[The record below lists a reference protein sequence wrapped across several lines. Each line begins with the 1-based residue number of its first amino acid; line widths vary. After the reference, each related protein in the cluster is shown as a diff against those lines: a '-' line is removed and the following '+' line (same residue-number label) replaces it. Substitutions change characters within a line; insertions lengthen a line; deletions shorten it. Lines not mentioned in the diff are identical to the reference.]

1 LTQNP
6 KVLGLSFTKKKHPF
20 TIKIDQ
26 KFIFHIYENHIQKN
40 GLGWA
45 ARLLTR
51 ASTTPFDEAG
61 IKESLERWARKPAF
75 TYMVGD
81 PSSSGGAALV
91 SGVRDLATLDVLGND
106 FGWGKLVAVRSEP
119 GNKADGKVTVFEGP
133 KRGGSISLQVCIAP
147 NALARLVADEEFMAA
162 GVSVFYSIGFSYIC
176 NVE

>member
-1 LTQNP
+1 MTQNL

-81 PSSSGGAALV
+81 PSSSGGAGLV
-91 SGVRDLATLDVLGND
+91 SGVRDLAALDVFGND
-106 FGWGKLVAVRSEP
+106 FGWGKPVAVRSGS
-119 GNKADGKVTVFEGP
+119 GNKADGKATVYEGP
-133 KRGGSISLQVCIAP
+133 ERGGSMSLEVCMAP
-147 NALARLVADEEFMAA
+147 DALARLIDDKEFMEA
-162 GVSVFYSIGFSYIC
+162 VSSVPA
-176 NVE
+176 